1 MNTGFMGGVSAQTWR
16 TVGMVFG
23 GAVVLGAVVLA
34 VYYGVPAMSGTAP
47 AQFWANVF
55 GMSTVSAERDP
66 VISKDGKT
74 TSTAQADDA
83 MPSQQSV
90 QLQQADV
97 SQTSMTGPV
106 PLSMEELQK
115 AAALVGTD
123 VDPSCN
129 QRVILNVGTP
139 NVQQLTNLLIQSN
152 GGQPID
158 QGDFSKYP
166 SGSAD
171 TTIHPPKQVSQAY
184 TIRGGTQQV
193 TF

>member
-1 MNTGFMGGVSAQTWR
+1 
-16 TVGMVFG
+16 
-23 GAVVLGAVVLA
+23 
-34 VYYGVPAMSGTAP
+34 
-47 AQFWANVF
+47 
-55 GMSTVSAERDP
+55 
-66 VISKDGKT
+66 
-74 TSTAQADDA
+74 
-83 MPSQQSV
+83 
-90 QLQQADV
+90 
-97 SQTSMTGPV
+97 
-106 PLSMEELQK
+106 LQK